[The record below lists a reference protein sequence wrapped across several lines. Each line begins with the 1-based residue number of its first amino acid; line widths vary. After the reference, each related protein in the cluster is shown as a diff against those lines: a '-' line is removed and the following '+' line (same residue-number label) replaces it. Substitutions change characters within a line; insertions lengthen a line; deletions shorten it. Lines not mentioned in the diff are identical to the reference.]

1 MKGLV
6 FMQFTEQQIAEKA
19 KELKRAYNRANY
31 AQNKDKR
38 REAQRKHWEKK
49 ALEALQLEAKKEP

>member
-1 MKGLV
+1 MV
-6 FMQFTEQQIAEKA
+6 NFTQAQIEEKA

-31 AQNKDKR
+31 AQNRDKR
-38 REAQRKHWEKK
+38 REAQKKHWQKK